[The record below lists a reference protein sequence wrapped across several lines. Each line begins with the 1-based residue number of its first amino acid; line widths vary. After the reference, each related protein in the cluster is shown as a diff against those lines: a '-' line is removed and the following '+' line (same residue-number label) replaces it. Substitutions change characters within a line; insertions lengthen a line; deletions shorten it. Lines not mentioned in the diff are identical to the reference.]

1 MRVQIPTPL
10 RSYTA
15 GEKYVDAAGVTLD
28 DLLADLDRRFPGI
41 RFRVVDEQGRLRP
54 HMRIFVNR
62 AVEVELSASISSEDE
77 VVLMQALSGG

>member
-15 GEKYVDAAGVTLD
+15 GEKYVDATGTTLD
-28 DLLADLDRRFPGI
+28 ELLVDLDRRFPGI
-41 RFRVVDEQGRLRP
+41 RFRVVDEQGRLRH

-62 AVEVELSASISSEDE
+62 TIESDLSTSISGDHE

>member
-15 GEKYVDAAGVTLD
+15 GEKYVEANGVTLD
-28 DLLADLDRRFPGI
+28 NLLVDLDRHFPGL
-41 RFRVVDEQGRLRP
+41 RFRVVDEQGRLRQ

-62 AVEVELSASISSEDE
+62 AVQDELSTPISDDDE

>member
-15 GEKYVDAAGVTLD
+15 GEKYVDAVGGTLD
-28 DLLADLDRRFPGI
+28 ELLTDLDRRFPGL
-41 RFRVVDEQGRLRP
+41 RFRMVDEQGRLRR

-62 AVEVELSASISSEDE
+62 TIVDDLATTITDADD